1 MSLAF
6 AVWKRLSSAAT
17 VALLVAAGIVAT
29 SVAAPPAF
37 ADLVVPGPNP
47 IAQRTPAMVSGDV
60 LPTVQIDGVVW
71 SQAIAGNVVYAG
83 GQFANAR
90 PAGAAANTNLTPR
103 SNLLAYNLATGVL
116 ITGFAPTLNGAVRT
130 VVVSPDK
137 TRVYIGGDFTAVNG
151 VSRYRIAAFDA
162 VTGALVT
169 SFAPVLDAQVKTIW
183 ATNTTVYAGGSF
195 SKVGTTAR
203 GKLAAFSASNGALMN
218 WAPVSD
224 YAIQTL
230 VGTPDASKIIVGGSF
245 QHINSAPAYGLAAI
259 DSTTGLLVSWPAAA
273 TVQDAGANAGIFSLS
288 SDGTNIFGTGWV
300 FGAGGNLEG
309 TFSTDASG
317 NIRWIE
323 DCHGDTYGA
332 YSDGTTTYTVSHAHY
347 CATVGGFPQSDAKW
361 SINQRHALA
370 FSSAPAAGAV
380 LGHNAYGSY
389 TDWYGSPAPQMYNWF
404 PDPAFG
410 NYTSQGQAAWDIT
423 GNGQYLIMGGEFPS
437 VSGVAQQGIVRFAV
451 PSIAPNKRGPKSTG
465 GSFIPTLVGQGPG
478 RVRVSFPLNSDIDDL
493 NLAYNVYRDGGA
505 TPVYT
510 KVQASP
516 FWGASTLGFVDS
528 GLTPGSK
535 YTYKVTAADA
545 DGNVATGSSV
555 SITASSIPASA
566 YTQNVVNDG
575 AEPYWRLGESAG
587 TVAVDYNGFLDGT
600 VGSTVTRG
608 AIGAI
613 GSDTDTASSFDG
625 SATGTV
631 IGTQALTGPNTFSA
645 EVWINTA
652 TARGGK
658 ILGFGNSN
666 SGESSSY
673 DRHIYMDNAG
683 HIFFGVYP
691 GGVATVNSVKS
702 YNDGQW
708 HHIVATLGPDGMNLY
723 IDDVRVA
730 NRSDVTFG
738 QGFTGYW
745 RVGGDSLGGWP
756 NQPTS
761 DFFQGT
767 IDDVAIYPTV
777 LTRNQVDEHWVA
789 SGRVSALPAAPADPY
804 GAAVFNSSPTQ
815 YWRLGEP
822 AGPTAADSSPSNGST
837 GTYTGGVTFG
847 VQGAVPGTINTAVT
861 LNGSDGAIY
870 SNNAVSS
877 PTVYSEELWF
887 KTNTSSGG
895 KLIGFGSSQTGAS
908 GSYDRHVWM
917 LNSGQLVFG
926 VWTGQTN
933 TISSTAAY
941 NDGQWHHMVAT
952 QASDG
957 MKLYVDG
964 QLTGTNPQASQQAY
978 TGYWRVGGDTT
989 WGGNSSNY
997 FAGTIDEVAVY
1008 NTELSASDVANH
1020 FTKGGGA
1027 LPNQLPSA
1035 AFTSTTGG
1043 LTVAFDGSTSV
1054 DPDGSVASYSWNFGD
1069 GSPLGTGVT
1078 PSHLYSA
1085 AGTWPVALTV
1095 TDDRG
1100 GTNTVNHSVVTTH
1113 ASPVAA
1119 FTTTPNGLTVGFGG
1133 SATTSDAATLTR
1145 YSWNFG
1151 DGSATVTGQTVS
1163 HVFADGTARMV
1174 TLTVTDSYG
1183 ASSQV
1188 TQTVTPSHAA
1198 PVVSF
1203 TSGATDLSVS
1213 FASAAS
1219 ASDGATVTGY
1229 SWDFGDGSAAVTTS
1243 SPTYVYGAAGSYS
1256 VSLKVTDSL
1265 GGTNTATH
1273 QVTVVAAN
1281 QLPSAAFT
1289 STTGG
1294 LTVAFDGSTSVDP
1307 DGSVASYSWNFGDGS
1322 PLGTGVTPSHLYS
1335 AAGTWPVALTVTD
1348 DRGGTNTVNHSV
1360 VTTHASPVA
1369 AFTTTPNGLTVGFGG
1384 SATTSDAATLTRYSW
1399 NFGDGSATVTG
1410 QTVSHVFADGTARM
1424 VTLTVT
1430 DSYGASSQVTQT
1442 VTPSHAAPVVSFTS
1456 GATDLSVSFASAA
1469 SASDGATVTG
1479 YSWDFGDGS
1488 AAVTTSSPTYVYGA
1502 AGSYSVS
1509 LKVTDSLGGTNTAT
1523 HQVTVAHANPIAT
1536 FTSTTN
1542 GLIATFSAS
1551 ARTSGGASVS
1561 GYSWN
1566 FGDGSAVGSGLATS
1580 HTYAAGGTYTV
1591 ALTVLDNSG
1600 GTATV
1605 TQAVTVSL
1613 AFAADVFGRTS
1624 ASGWGSADIGGAW
1637 TVSGAPANY
1646 SVGGGTGKMKLPTAG
1661 STMTTTLGSVS
1672 RADVDLNVSFTTDL
1686 APTGG
1691 GIFFTPVVRKVGTT
1705 YYSAKLTV
1713 ASTGKITAYL
1723 TKVVSGTETTLKS
1736 AVVTGLTFA
1745 PGSSVRVRFQ
1755 AIGSGT
1761 TTLNVKAWNDGTSEP
1776 TAWTVSTTDST
1787 AALQTAGSI
1796 GLIGYVS
1803 ASSTNAPVIV
1813 SVTNLKAVV
1822 PSP

>member
-1 MSLAF
+1 MRRS
-6 AVWKRLSSAAT
+6 
-17 VALLVAAGIVAT
+17 
-29 SVAAPPAF
+29 
-37 ADLVVPGPNP
+37 
-47 IAQRTPAMVSGDV
+47 
-60 LPTVQIDGVVW
+60 
-71 SQAIAGNVVYAG
+71 
-83 GQFANAR
+83 
-90 PAGAAANTNLTPR
+90 AGA
-103 SNLLAYNLATGVL
+103 
-116 ITGFAPTLNGAVRT
+116 
-130 VVVSPDK
+130 
-137 TRVYIGGDFTAVNG
+137 
-151 VSRYRIAAFDA
+151 
-162 VTGALVT
+162 
-169 SFAPVLDAQVKTIW
+169 
-183 ATNTTVYAGGSF
+183 
-195 SKVGTTAR
+195 
-203 GKLAAFSASNGALMN
+203 
-218 WAPVSD
+218 
-224 YAIQTL
+224 
-230 VGTPDASKIIVGGSF
+230 
-245 QHINSAPAYGLAAI
+245 
-259 DSTTGLLVSWPAAA
+259 
-273 TVQDAGANAGIFSLS
+273 
-288 SDGTNIFGTGWV
+288 
-300 FGAGGNLEG
+300 
-309 TFSTDASG
+309 
-317 NIRWIE
+317 
-323 DCHGDTYGA
+323 
-332 YSDGTTTYTVSHAHY
+332 
-347 CATVGGFPQSDAKW
+347 
-361 SINQRHALA
+361 
-370 FSSAPAAGAV
+370 
-380 LGHNAYGSY
+380 
-389 TDWYGSPAPQMYNWF
+389 
-404 PDPAFG
+404 
-410 NYTSQGQAAWDIT
+410 
-423 GNGQYLIMGGEFPS
+423 
-437 VSGVAQQGIVRFAV
+437 
-451 PSIAPNKRGPKSTG
+451 
-465 GSFIPTLVGQGPG
+465 
-478 RVRVSFPLNSDIDDL
+478 
-493 NLAYNVYRDGGA
+493 
-505 TPVYT
+505 
-510 KVQASP
+510 
-516 FWGASTLGFVDS
+516 
-528 GLTPGSK
+528 
-535 YTYKVTAADA
+535 
-545 DGNVATGSSV
+545 
-555 SITASSIPASA
+555 
-566 YTQNVVNDG
+566 
-575 AEPYWRLGESAG
+575 YWRLGESAG

-1273 QVTVVAAN
+1273 QVTV
-1281 QLPSAAFT
+1281 
-1289 STTGG
+1289 
-1294 LTVAFDGSTSVDP
+1294 
-1307 DGSVASYSWNFGDGS
+1307 
-1322 PLGTGVTPSHLYS
+1322 
-1335 AAGTWPVALTVTD
+1335 
-1348 DRGGTNTVNHSV
+1348 
-1360 VTTHASPVA
+1360 
-1369 AFTTTPNGLTVGFGG
+1369 
-1384 SATTSDAATLTRYSW
+1384 
-1399 NFGDGSATVTG
+1399 
-1410 QTVSHVFADGTARM
+1410 
-1424 VTLTVT
+1424 
-1430 DSYGASSQVTQT
+1430 
-1442 VTPSHAAPVVSFTS
+1442 
-1456 GATDLSVSFASAA
+1456 
-1469 SASDGATVTG
+1469 
-1479 YSWDFGDGS
+1479 
-1488 AAVTTSSPTYVYGA
+1488 
-1502 AGSYSVS
+1502 
-1509 LKVTDSLGGTNTAT
+1509 
-1523 HQVTVAHANPIAT
+1523 AHANPIAT